1 MKTVISLK
9 IDKELKNQAS
19 KLAEEMGFNL
29 SSIIAATLRSFVVN
43 REINISLKH
52 RMTPYLE
59 GIIRKVRQ
67 EGPNEGSPTFDNAE
81 DAISWLNKKIGKK
94 KS

>member
-9 IDKELKNQAS
+9 IDKELKQQAS

-29 SSIIAATLRSFVVN
+29 SSIISATLRSFVVN
-43 REINISLKH
+43 REINISLKYK
-52 RMTPYLE
+52 MTPYLE

-67 EGPNEGSPTFDNAE
+67 ESPKDRSPRFKDVE
-81 DAISWLNKKIGKK
+81 SAIEWLDKQVGKK